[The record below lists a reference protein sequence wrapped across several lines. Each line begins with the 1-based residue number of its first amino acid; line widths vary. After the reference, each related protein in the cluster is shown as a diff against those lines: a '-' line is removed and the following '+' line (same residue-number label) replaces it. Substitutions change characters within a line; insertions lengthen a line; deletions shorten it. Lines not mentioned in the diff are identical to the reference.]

1 MPRGVKT
8 ARSMNKAPKRE
19 MMFKESGQE
28 YGMVIKILGNG
39 RMLIKF
45 PDNTEKQCTVRGSM
59 RRREWVNMNDSVLVA
74 YRDFGDTH
82 DIIWRYTEEEV
93 VYLRRIQEIQTLH
106 THEDDQDDDAVVF
119 EDVDAI

>member
-1 MPRGVKT
+1 
-8 ARSMNKAPKRE
+8 